1 MIYRNFSRLF
11 AGLVISL
18 FACLVWLTPSNA
30 QQPITTTVICT
41 SSATCATTV
50 PGAVAATL
58 RRPTTDTL
66 LRAHVGIF
74 VMHPYSS
81 YVNNTTICNELA
93 ARGFTTLCANG
104 PFNGNQFGY
113 YGYEQ
118 HIPTIAA
125 GLNYLRN
132 NVTGPAVTKALIFG
146 HSAGAP
152 MMTLYQNV
160 AENGPAA
167 CTGPEKLIPCVTT
180 GLNNIP
186 KADGVMLFDAHLG
199 DSLATYTYID
209 PAIIVNATPP
219 GNVSSNRNPSLDMFS
234 AANGY
239 NFTTDGATY
248 TDAFKKRFLAAQA
261 IRNADLV
268 SQALD
273 LLQQRRIATG
283 NPNDMGDA
291 IPFTVVGGNAARLWQ
306 PDLNLVSCT
315 KTAHTLLSHD
325 GTRPVQKVCSVRTP
339 SGNGSSDGL
348 TNGSTI
354 TFTVHSYLGAHA
366 LLTNGRYTQTLDDIT
381 GLDYASSAATSAANV
396 PYITV
401 PIIIISNTGHYFIRP
416 DEIIYDAAGSF
427 DKTLAFEEG
436 AVHGGTP
443 CTACA
448 TALGQPSTYF
458 GDTVKRTM
466 DFYAEWL
473 AARY

>member
-1 MIYRNFSRLF
+1 MSKAVKLVQAVVFGFFLSLIGFS
-11 AGLVISL
+11 S
-18 FACLVWLTPSNA
+18 SEA
-30 QQPITTTVICT
+30 QQPITTTVVCT

-66 LRAHVGIF
+66 GRAHVGIF

-81 YVNNTTICNELA
+81 YVNNSTICNELA

-104 PFNGNQFGY
+104 PFNGSQFGY

-132 NVTGPAVTKALIFG
+132 VVTGPAITKALIFG

-160 AENGPAA
+160 AENGPGA
-167 CTGPEKLIPCVTT
+167 CTGPEKIIPCVTA
-180 GLNNIP
+180 GLSGIP

-199 DSLATYTYID
+199 DSLATFTYID
-209 PAIIVNATPP
+209 PAIIVNVNPP
-219 GNVSSNRNPSLDMFS
+219 GNVPSNRTPSLDMFS
-234 AANGY
+234 TANSY

-306 PDLNLVSCT
+306 PDLSLVSCT
-315 KTAHTLLSHD
+315 KTAHTLLSRD
-325 GTRPVQKVCSVRTP
+325 GTRPVQKLCSVRVP

-354 TFTVHSYLGAHA
+354 NFTVHSYLGAHA
-366 LLTNGRYTQTLDDIT
+366 LRTNGRYTQTIDDIT
-381 GLDYASSAATSAANV
+381 GLDYASSADTSAANV
-396 PYITV
+396 PFITV

-416 DEIIYDAAGSF
+416 DEIIYNAAASF
-427 DKTLAFEEG
+427 DKTLAYEEG

-443 CTACA
+443 CDACA
-448 TALGQPSTYF
+448 AALNPPQPAGYF

-466 DFYAEWL
+466 DYYAEWL
-473 AARY
+473 AVRY

>member
-1 MIYRNFSRLF
+1 MTYKNFIGLF
-11 AGLVISL
+11 AGLATFVICSIWST
-18 FACLVWLTPSNA
+18 AAEA
-30 QQPITTTVICT
+30 QQAITTTVVCN
-41 SSATCATTV
+41 SSATCASTV

-81 YVNNTTICNELA
+81 YVNNSTICNELA

-118 HIPTIAA
+118 HLPTIAA
-125 GLNYLRN
+125 GLNYLCN

-160 AENGPAA
+160 AENGPSA
-167 CTGPEKLIPCVTT
+167 CTGPEKIIPCVTT
-180 GLNNIP
+180 GLSNLP
-186 KADGVMLFDAHLG
+186 AADGVMLFDAHLG

-209 PAIIVNATPP
+209 PAVI
-219 GNVSSNRNPSLDMFS
+219 GNTLGNRDPSLDMFS

-239 NFTTDGATY
+239 NAATDGATY
-248 TDAFKKRFLAAQA
+248 TDAFKKRYTAAQA
-261 IRNADLV
+261 VRNADLI

-283 NPNDMGDA
+283 NPNDLGDA

-306 PDLNLVSCT
+306 PDLSLLKCT
-315 KTAHTLLSHD
+315 QQAHILLARD
-325 GTRPVQKVCSVRTP
+325 GTRPNQVVCSVRPP
-339 SGNGSSDGL
+339 SGQRTEGLSSA
-348 TNGSTI
+348 STLNI
-354 TFTVHSYLGAHA
+354 NVHIFLGAHA
-366 LLTNGRYTQTLDDIT
+366 LRSNGRYTQTLTDIT
-381 GLDYASSAATSAANV
+381 GLDYASSADTSAANV
-396 PYITV
+396 PFIKAPLV
-401 PIIIISNTGHYFIRP
+401 IIANSGHYFLRP
-416 DEIIYDAAGSF
+416 DEIIFNTATTS
-427 DKTLAFEEG
+427 DKTLAYEEG

-443 CTACA
+443 CSACA
-448 TALGQPSTYF
+448 LQIDPTLTSAQANAYF